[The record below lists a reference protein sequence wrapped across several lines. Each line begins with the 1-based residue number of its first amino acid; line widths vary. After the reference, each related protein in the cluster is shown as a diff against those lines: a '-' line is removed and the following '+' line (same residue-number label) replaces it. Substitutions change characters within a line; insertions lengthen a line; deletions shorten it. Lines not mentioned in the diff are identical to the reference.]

1 MQTTQQARG
10 PAAERVRSEAP
21 PCAGRRGSILVEF
34 ALVSLAFY
42 LILAGTLEVGRMIT
56 TAQILQNAAR
66 TMARELALMP
76 LPATMTFDEALDCS
90 AVRARIYDPRLLA
103 YRLPPPQGQTL
114 DQATSAWPIVNRT
127 LLPLMIVSD
136 VGGTTY
142 LHYPGALVN
151 SFDEGAPIV
160 RVPNVT
166 SRGANGV
173 EMIVWRDVIEEVH
186 TTGSDP
192 NLYPFSMASGG
203 PERGLVALRV
213 NCPYQAATMTAFQ
226 PVDIEDP
233 NPVND
238 PILANDGG
246 VSAPS
251 AGGDLMGSSSGTG
264 TYAGQYG
271 LGKFYALNKE
281 VRPFR
286 RLISGQAIFRRE
298 VFAAGTDCP

>member
-76 LPATMTFDEALDCS
+76 LPATMTFDEALRCP
-90 AVRARIYDPRLLA
+90 AVNERIYDPGLLA
-103 YRLPPPQGQTL
+103 VELPDDL
-114 DQATSAWPIVNRT
+114 DGETNAWPIVNRI
-127 LLPLMIVSD
+127 LLPLMVISQVD
-136 VGGTTY
+136 GTTY
-142 LHYPGALVN
+142 LHYPGALVD
-151 SFDEGAPIV
+151 SAVFGSTVAI
-160 RVPNVT
+160 PNVV
-166 SRGANGV
+166 SRGTDGV
-173 EMIVWRDVIEEVH
+173 ETIRWVPVIQEIRSVS
-186 TTGSDP
+186 TDP
-192 NLYPFSMASGG
+192 SSGPFSMVTTGT
-203 PERGLVALRV
+203 ERGLVALRV
-213 NCPYQAATMTAFQ
+213 NCAYQAATMTAFQ
-226 PVDIEDP
+226 PVDP
-233 NPVND
+233 NDEHPVNEA
-238 PILANDGG
+238 ILANDGG
-246 VSAPS
+246 VTLDSGSP
-251 AGGDLMGSSSGTG
+251 GGPGGSLIGGAESGT
-264 TYAGQYG
+264 YSGQYG
-271 LGKFYALNKE
+271 LGKLYALNKA